1 MKVSLGFEKILIWHE
16 WSLKMRLSENKK
28 YIVLINEMKMDEK
41 QNKVDQNRLLAFCFW
56 KIKKKIKGKIK
67 TVPNHDT
74 FGTSTLTLQTDLII
88 NLTCFNLEY
97 KKASQVILLAS
108 VWDKLT
114 LNLFCF
120 TFSYLVIKQCFGYIL
135 IFLFKSLSFFV
146 NFHFLLGFLPYRSL
160 LSDTCTSFDYFVN
173 VYVKWLC

>member
-28 YIVLINEMKMDEK
+28 YIVLINEMKMDEN

-114 LNLFCF
+114 LNLFWLHNVLV
-120 TFSYLVIKQCFGYIL
+120 TFWF
-135 IFLFKSLSFFV
+135 SFSSPFP
-146 NFHFLLGFLPYRSL
+146 FLLTSTFCLVFFLIGLFWVILVHL
-160 LSDTCTSFDYFVN
+160 LITLLMYM
-173 VYVKWLC
+173 